1 MRSRLRR
8 RAGNRSTRYWVS
20 IGVVVFGLGIVF
32 VAARGSAQTKGGGSA
47 QGTGQTAAQAQEPAN
62 AAAQGQEQAGAAPQL
77 KVTSN
82 LVVVR
87 AVVTDASGRFVGG
100 LHEGDFKIFDRG
112 KEQSIVQFDVESPT
126 PVDKSIVAGRSAE
139 PDSVAASSAA
149 SGEVNGAP
157 ASPTPSKNFVALY
170 FDTLS
175 TTPKDLAVVRGA
187 AQRYLLSSLKPND
200 RAAIFTSDKLLA
212 DFTDDQKQL
221 GEAVGKVY
229 GSVRARTAE
238 LDCPHLSDYQALQ
251 LTEFSEEPHADVW
264 ILARDE
270 MAQCKVPVGA
280 AQAQVSNTSPGGN
293 WGGSGTKENA
303 NAAFDRDLDVA
314 QILNLARTI
323 VQQNQILVRDN
334 LQQIDRLVQ
343 RMAQLPGRRNI
354 VLVSP
359 GFMTQTEQLQLDRV
373 IDHALRSQ
381 VVINSLDP
389 KGLAILLRSG
399 DSSLGYSP
407 SNGDAMRASRTVDS
421 NREFVVTSVL
431 AEVAEGTGG
440 KYVHNNNDL
449 QAGFAALERSGAYI
463 LAFAPTELKA
473 DGGYHALKV
482 SLAGEGKGLSIQARR
497 GYFAP
502 KGDAPVGTSA
512 TAAASGDDPAER
524 AQHDQIQQQVLS
536 KVDVAQ
542 LPVELRNSVAEQP
555 DHTQVVTASAHLDT
569 RALQFQQEGDRNI
582 NGITFVVAVFDG
594 KDKLVEAQQRH
605 MNINA
610 LDAQLPNLFTRGLD
624 VAFTFKLATGTYRLR
639 AVVADSVQH
648 LVGAKSESVT
658 VP

>member
-1 MRSRLRR
+1 MRSMLRR
-8 RAGNRSTRYWVS
+8 RAGNRSTRCWLAIV
-20 IGVVVFGLGIVF
+20 VVVFALGIVF
-32 VAARGSAQTKGGGSA
+32 ASGRVPAQTTAQGPA
-47 QGTGQTAAQAQEPAN
+47 QGTGQSAAQAQEP
-62 AAAQGQEQAGAAPQL
+62 AGAAPQL

-112 KEQSIVQFDVESPT
+112 KEQSIVQFDVETPT

-139 PDSVAASSAA
+139 PDSVAASPAA
-149 SGEVNGAP
+149 SGEVTGAP
-157 ASPTPSKNFVALY
+157 TSPTPAKNFVALY

-200 RAAIFTSDKLLA
+200 RAAVFTSDKLLA

-251 LTEFSEEPHADVW
+251 LTEFSEEPHADAW
-264 ILARDE
+264 ILALDE
-270 MAQCKVPVGA
+270 MAQCKVSAIATQA
-280 AQAQVSNTSPGGN
+280 AQSNATSGSKSGAGG
-293 WGGSGTKENA
+293 GTKENA
-303 NAAFDRDLDVA
+303 NAAFDRDINVA
-314 QILNLARTI
+314 QLLNLARSI
-323 VQQNQILVRDN
+323 VQQNQIMVREN
-334 LQQIDRLVQ
+334 LQQIDGVVQ
-343 RMAQLPGRRNI
+343 RMAQLPGRRNV

-359 GFMTQTEQLQLDRV
+359 GFLTQTEQLQLDRV

-407 SNGDAMRASRTVDS
+407 SNGDAMRASRAVDS

-463 LAFAPTELKA
+463 LAFAPAELKA

-512 TAAASGDDPAER
+512 AAAASGDDPAER
-524 AQHDQIQQQVLS
+524 AQHDQIQQQILS
-536 KVDVAQ
+536 KVDAAQ
-542 LPVELRNSVAEQP
+542 LPVGLRNSVAEQP
-555 DHTQVVTASAHLDT
+555 DHTQVVTVSAHLDT
-569 RALQFQQEGDRNI
+569 KALQFQQEGDHNV

-624 VAFTFKLATGTYRLR
+624 VAFTFKLAAGAYRLR
-639 AVVADSVQH
+639 AVVMDSVQH